1 MDCKACGQWFS
12 SSSNDDLCPACYRA
26 MKRLRINMTYD
37 QLRELDAAIEED
49 REIIPPVA
57 IGAKVFHITTC
68 KNFPQVLDGTLYGA
82 DGGPGDATGLYCPC
96 ELAENCPFPCEEDGS
111 FDCDK
116 HKSTTAVF
124 EDTVKGVFVN
134 EDMSVVLFD
143 YSGNVDFSDFGRTV
157 FLTNEEA
164 QAALSKWEG

>member
-12 SSSNDDLCPACYRA
+12 SSSNDDLCPACDRA
-26 MKRLRINMTYD
+26 MKRLRVNMPYD
-37 QLRELDAAIEED
+37 KLRELDAAVEED

-57 IGAKVFHITTC
+57 IGAKVYHITTC
-68 KNFPQVLDGTLYGA
+68 KDFPQVLDGTLYGA

-96 ELAENCPFPCEEDGS
+96 ELSENCPFPCEKDGS

-124 EDTVKGVFVN
+124 EDTVTGVFVN
-134 EDMSVVLFD
+134 EDLSVAQLS
-143 YSGNVDFSDFGRTV
+143 YSGIVDFEDFGRTV
-157 FLTNEEA
+157 FLTNEDA
-164 QAALSKWEG
+164 VSAMKKR